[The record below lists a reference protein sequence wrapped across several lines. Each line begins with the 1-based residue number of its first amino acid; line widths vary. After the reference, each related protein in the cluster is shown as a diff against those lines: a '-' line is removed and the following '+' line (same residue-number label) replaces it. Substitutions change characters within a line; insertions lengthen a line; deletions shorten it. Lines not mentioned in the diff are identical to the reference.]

1 MKDGPISTS
10 ALSAAREKGRRGIK
24 KQSFTCTFCITALN
38 STAKRRQDCTK
49 WCKCLGK
56 DLKLARENCL
66 DSQATTTGRHATTQL
81 KVRRFSRTSCLRNT
95 IRHWVCKIVLSNL
108 TCYGTKKGRPTRRVA
123 QLETRRELTILS
135 LSSTFCENFSNEA
148 GGGIKLWGREGAFAI
163 PKTPRPHQIHLRRQ
177 RIVRL
182 AEWGSERGQ
191 SRDAQ
196 R

>member
-24 KQSFTCTFCITALN
+24 KQSFTFCITALN

-66 DSQATTTGRHATTQL
+66 DSP
-81 KVRRFSRTSCLRNT
+81 RNT

-108 TCYGTKKGRPTRRVA
+108 TCYGNGTKKGRPTRRVA